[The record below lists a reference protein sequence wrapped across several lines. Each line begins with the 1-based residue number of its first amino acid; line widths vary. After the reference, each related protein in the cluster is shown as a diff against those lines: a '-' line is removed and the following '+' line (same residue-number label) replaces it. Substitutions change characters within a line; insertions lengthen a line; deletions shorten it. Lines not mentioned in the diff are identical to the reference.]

1 MSMNK
6 KDKFIGMVEE
16 LIGTYNA
23 HEGVDTPIQEDTRF
37 SDALAYFEAFKS
49 SIDTKGD
56 KPKFTD
62 NGKLILQYMRDNV
75 ETTQNMFKAREV
87 AEGIFIS
94 SKSVSGSMR
103 KLVNDGFVEKIGQD
117 PIIYAVTDAGKEV
130 VID

>member
-1 MSMNK
+1 MKMNK
-6 KDKFIGMVEE
+6 KDAFIQLVEDGITAIKNHPAME
-16 LIGTYNA
+16 FDPLAYA
-23 HEGVDTPIQEDTRF
+23 
-37 SDALAYFEAFKS
+37 DALAYFEAFKS

-62 NGKLILQYMRDNV
+62 NGRLIMQYMRDNA
-75 ETTQNMFKAREV
+75 EATQNMFKAREV

-117 PIIYAVTDAGKEV
+117 PIIYAVTDLGREV
-130 VID
+130 EIDG

>member
-1 MSMNK
+1 MKMNK
-6 KDKFIGMVEE
+6 KDAFIQLVEDGISAIKGHPAME
-16 LIGTYNA
+16 FDPTVYA
-23 HEGVDTPIQEDTRF
+23 
-37 SDALAYFEAFKS
+37 DALAYFEAFKS

-75 ETTQNMFKAREV
+75 DATQNMFKAREV

-117 PIIYAVTDAGKEV
+117 PIIYAVTDLGKEV
-130 VID
+130 EIEG

>member
-1 MSMNK
+1 MKMSK
-6 KDKFIGMVEE
+6 KDMFIAMVERLVKLGE
-16 LIGTYNA
+16 ATDMFTNGEYA
-23 HEGVDTPIQEDTRF
+23 
-37 SDALAYFEAFKS
+37 DAMAYFEVFKTS
-49 SIDTKGD
+49 VDSKSD

-75 ETTQNMFKAREV
+75 DATQNMFKAREI

-117 PIIYAVTDAGKEV
+117 PIIYQLTTQGKEV
-130 VID
+130 VMD

>member
-1 MSMNK
+1 MKMNK
-6 KDKFIGMVEE
+6 KDMFIAMVERLVKLGE
-16 LIGTYNA
+16 ATNMFENGEYA
-23 HEGVDTPIQEDTRF
+23 
-37 SDALAYFEAFKS
+37 DAMAYFEAFKS
-49 SIDTKGD
+49 SVDTKSD

-75 ETTQNMFKAREV
+75 DATQNMFKAREI

-117 PIIYAVTDAGKEV
+117 PIIYQLTEAGMQVE
-130 VID
+130 ID

>member
-1 MSMNK
+1 MKLNK
-6 KDKFIGMVEE
+6 KDMFIAMVERLVKVGE
-16 LIGTYNA
+16 ATDMFATGEYA
-23 HEGVDTPIQEDTRF
+23 
-37 SDALAYFEAFKS
+37 DAMVYFEAFKTS
-49 SIDTKGD
+49 VDSKSD

-75 ETTQNMFKAREV
+75 DATQNMFKAREI

-117 PIIYAVTDAGKEV
+117 PIIYQLTTQGKDV

>member
-1 MSMNK
+1 MKMNK
-6 KDKFIGMVEE
+6 KDMFIAMVERLVKLGE
-16 LIGTYNA
+16 ATNMFENGEY
-23 HEGVDTPIQEDTRF
+23 VD
-37 SDALAYFEAFKS
+37 AMAYFEAFKS
-49 SIDTKGD
+49 SVDTKSD

-62 NGKLILQYMRDNV
+62 NGKLILQYMRENADA
-75 ETTQNMFKAREV
+75 TQNMFKAREI

-117 PIIYAVTDAGKEV
+117 PIIYQLTTQGKEV

>member
-1 MSMNK
+1 MKMNK
-6 KDKFIGMVEE
+6 KDMFIAMVERLVKLGE
-16 LIGTYNA
+16 ATNMFENGEYA
-23 HEGVDTPIQEDTRF
+23 
-37 SDALAYFEAFKS
+37 DAMAYFEAFKS
-49 SIDTKGD
+49 SVDTKSD

-62 NGKLILQYMRDNV
+62 NGKLILQYMRENADA
-75 ETTQNMFKAREV
+75 TQNMFKAREI

-117 PIIYAVTDAGKEV
+117 PIIYQLTTQGKEV